1 MVYVHGWKLNI
12 YVYILFFFLNGQQT
26 QSRVF
31 SGHPLDKRST
41 PRVTRVHHQFRGK
54 PGNPPARRHDGEITG
69 KTRLAQGSN
78 QVSLGLLSLP
88 TNASLCTK
96 WESNLHL
103 SREMQALYHLI

>member
-1 MVYVHGWKLNI
+1 MD
-12 YVYILFFFLNGQQT
+12 ILSRPLLHRTYFFFERPTN
-26 QSRVF
+26 SIPSIF
-31 SGHPLDKRST
+31 GHPLDKRST

-69 KTRLAQGSN
+69 KPVWLKNPT

-103 SREMQALYHLI
+103 SREMQVLHHLI

>member
-1 MVYVHGWKLNI
+1 MVRLILLIPTYVHK
-12 YVYILFFFLNGQQT
+12 LFFFLNGQQT
-26 QSRVF
+26 QSRAL

-54 PGNPPARRHDGEITG
+54 PGNPPARRHDGDITG
-69 KTRLAQGSN
+69 KTVWLKDPT

-88 TNASLCTK
+88 TSASLCTK

-103 SREMQALYHLI
+103 SREMKTLHHLI